1 MRVVCVD
8 ISAADDYVYRMLY
21 EKASAQ
27 RKLRAD
33 RYLRQED
40 KLRCVTAAALLKKVL
55 GADDDQIAQDEF
67 GKPYLK
73 DRKDVHYNL
82 SHSGQYVVLAWGGT
96 EVGVDVQKHDPSVNV
111 EAIGA
116 RFFTPDELQY
126 IRGDRLRFY
135 EIWTKKESFLKYT
148 GKGLRAGLNSFSV
161 LAPEPG
167 IRYFYRTLEMSHSLS
182 VCTEEDACEIELL
195 DMIQLL

>member
-1 MRVVCVD
+1 MRVVCAD
-8 ISAADDYVYRMLY
+8 ISAADDHVYRLLY

-67 GKPYLK
+67 GKPYLI
-73 DRKDVHYNL
+73 DRRAVHFNL

-96 EVGVDVQKHDPSVNV
+96 EVGVDVQKHDPAAKV
-111 EAIGA
+111 ESIGM

-148 GKGLRAGLNSFSV
+148 GKGLRTGLNSFSV

-167 IRYFYRTLEMSHSLS
+167 IRYFYRTLGMDYSLS
-182 VCTEEDACEIELL
+182 LCTEEDACEVELL
-195 DMIQLL
+195 DVMQLL